1 MAPGMENYLKEMLVT
16 LTECEV
22 EFVVGGGVACVLH
35 GVERVTLDLDVAVQ
49 MDSSNLRRLIGAVEK
64 LKLQPRIPVSLADIG
79 DPEFVRSMVVEKKA
93 LVFSL
98 ADFDR
103 PLRHLDIFLDPKL
116 SFERLSKGAV
126 WIDIGGVKIRVVSK
140 ELLIK
145 IKNEI
150 KPLRAK
156 DVLDLQ
162 ELARLGDKPTP

>member
-1 MAPGMENYLKEMLVT
+1 MENYLKEMLVT
-16 LTECEV
+16 LADCEV

-35 GVERVTLDLDVAVQ
+35 GVERVTLDLDIAVP
-49 MDSSNLRRLIGAVEK
+49 METGNLGRLIEAVEK
-64 LKLQPRIPVSLADIG
+64 LKLQPRVPVPLADLG
-79 DPEFVRSMVVEKKA
+79 NPQFVRTMVVDKGA

-98 ADFDR
+98 TDVDR

-126 WIDIGGVKIRVVSK
+126 WLDIGGVKIRVVSK
-140 ELLIK
+140 ELLMK

-162 ELARLGDKPTP
+162 ELAKLTDKSPQ